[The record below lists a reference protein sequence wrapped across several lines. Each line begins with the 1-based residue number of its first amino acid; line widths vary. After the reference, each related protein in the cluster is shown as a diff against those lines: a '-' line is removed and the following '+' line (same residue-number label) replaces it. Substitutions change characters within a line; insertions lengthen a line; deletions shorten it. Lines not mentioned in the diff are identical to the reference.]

1 VISDSLD
8 ELVLWLCVDDIVVK
22 ITGCQLH
29 LSCVFFRGPRDFI
42 VHNSGDYWCSGI
54 MLRFELLYC
63 FHRRFKAFQTSRI
76 FSLSSFPFALLSSS
90 FILSILLIHY
100 HTSRPIART
109 NNNIKSR
116 QWHLPAQV
124 IATTLQATGALLTQ
138 TAEKLTLFRHD
149 RRRS

>member
-1 VISDSLD
+1 MCSSEVRGTL
-8 ELVLWLCVDDIVVK
+8 LFTTVV
-22 ITGCQLH
+22 ITGVPVLCSCCALNSCIVLIEDSRPFRLHESSVFH
-29 LSCVFFRGPRDFI
+29 LS
-42 VHNSGDYWCSGI
+42 
-54 MLRFELLYC
+54 LLHFC
-63 FHRRFKAFQTSRI
+63 PHH
-76 FSLSSFPFALLSSS
+76 SSS
-90 FILSILLIHY
+90 RTQNPILSILLIHY